1 MFVPVKPFGL
11 CLMFAVKAVAA
22 PRPSSTSQILVSFS
36 GGSFVSGMR
45 QNLRP
50 EVKSKGP
57 PGVFALRQE
66 VSLHLLR
73 QNFHQSKLHESAHQ
87 ENSPRKSSTL
97 LKTIFKIFIAGS
109 LKKLPTSCSARSS
122 LIWESKF

>member
-1 MFVPVKPFGL
+1 
-11 CLMFAVKAVAA
+11 MFAVKAVAA
-22 PRPSSTSQILVSFS
+22 PRPSSISQIYWFLFS

-109 LKKLPTSCSARSS
+109 LKKTSYDRLREFSS
-122 LIWESKF
+122 KEFVNLGKQVLKS